1 MALSAGFFALF
12 SAPAYAQSGQPRVSV
27 TTLQTRM
34 QEGDQA
40 LFTVTRSGGDI
51 SEPLTAR
58 IFSWEPQHPRN
69 TFGSYY
75 GTEYHYVTFDAG
87 SDTAQLLI
95 SATDDGKGVPPAW
108 LQVEVEPEPDA
119 PYTRGSHHVSSV
131 IITDP
136 NDDVYITIAREQA
149 AVEEGEDASYTLA
162 RTGDTSEALTVHV
175 QVDDPYEV
183 MRGNHWDPAPTR
195 PTSVEFEAGEDT
207 VTLSLETKD
216 DQRDLPAPT
225 LTVALAGGNEG
236 LGSGDYGYWIGY
248 PYYAGVTVTDDDTAP
263 EITLSLSPDGVDEG
277 ETLTLTV
284 SHPGGDVEQ
293 VLWGRARI
301 EHDRAWTDP
310 NAPVHQ
316 TNPFDETFAVSRG
329 GADFVREIQI
339 TDNDLVEDDW
349 QYTVTLLPR
358 EEVPEEEAS
367 QYWTVA
373 GPATAAVRDAF
384 LPRVSIASNQEFVY
398 QGASATFTL
407 TRTGDISEALAV
419 NIISAEMADGIVPD
433 YAGPDS
439 FTFMFA
445 AGSATATL
453 IIPAEHDGDVLE
465 VKLVVD
471 EAMTYRLGAVTLVRV
486 PIRDIDR
493 ISITSIQV
501 SVREGAEARFDLTRF
516 SGDVSGPLTV
526 RVYTWEPNH
535 PRNDEDNDY
544 YHGAAHHDVTFEPG
558 AWTAQLVVSATVD
571 GKEAGSNA
579 YLRADVDPPS
589 GASYSRFGANG
600 TETIGI
606 VDVDSQLNFVTIA
619 AASEVDE
626 GESIEFLLTRDGDT
640 SERLVV
646 NVNVLDPGMF
656 LRGNHW
662 EPGPAETTIG
672 VVFEAGESTATMTL
686 ETKDD
691 QRDIPDHL
699 LTAKIISDTVR
710 LESTS
715 VLYDYERAHPHA
727 VAVAVRDD
735 DDAPELT
742 LNLSPSE
749 VDEGETLTIEITRP
763 AGNSEELLTGRLRI
777 EHDRQWTDPDAP
789 AHQTNP
795 FEEVFHLVPGEPVF
809 IREIQVPINNLVEDD
824 WQYTVTLLPR
834 EEVPEDEAWQ
844 YWTTA
849 NDTVTATVRD
859 AGLPWVTLVPA
870 QDSVYKGYDATFI
883 ITRTGDLSAPLIVEA
898 LTVARRGRIYGSHIN
913 ATEVNHEVTFQPG
926 SATAVLTQTVGEED
940 YWNSAK
946 GLFAVVLDSERY
958 RLSGDNTLWAVA
970 IPVLE
975 KEASVSIQAD
985 DLDPVAPGVPATIT
999 EGETATFTLTREG
1012 YTGSALAVRV
1022 YVADPGN
1029 FMRGN
1034 HGQPVPAIPPVV
1046 FEAGEATTTLEL
1058 PTRDDL
1064 RDIPNNFLTVIVL
1077 LDPDGYYTLSDSSAA
1092 EVMVED
1098 NDVAP
1103 VVTMSVDKTEIT
1115 EGESFRLTLTRTG
1128 DTSNAT
1134 EFPLLFGPEGDQT
1147 ARVYGLNAGE
1157 SALTAYVNTVDDDL
1171 DEADEQYLVELGTF
1185 AGVPADEMDQYWT
1198 VAGPRALT
1206 VTVLDNDLPM
1216 VGVRAGR
1223 ESYTESQEGTF
1234 HLFRVGQ
1241 TDEPMTINLRLSE
1254 VGDTVDEIGKE
1265 FLGDHVGAQGL
1276 TLPTGQSYVQYLV
1289 AFASNDGDEPDGQVT
1304 MQLLES
1310 DEYRI
1315 HPEHSAATFIV
1326 IDNDPTPVLTVTG
1339 ATVAE
1344 GGGSIDFQVALSSTV
1359 SPPSLQTVTV
1369 EYETRD
1375 GAAVAGED
1383 YTAVR
1388 AALTLAPEATGGVIS
1403 VPVLD
1408 DGWAEYREAFSLVIS
1423 NPSNAMLPDGQ
1434 TSITV
1439 TGTIEDDEASVSVS
1453 SPAAVTEGE
1462 PVTLTFTRTGDTGE
1476 AMTFQIGVYEDHPS
1490 SPNDFISPYV
1500 TIPAG
1505 QSSIQWD
1512 HETEDDD
1519 VDESDYTVSVSIVDF
1534 TQTTGRTSRRAWRT
1548 SLPPKETDRLR
1559 RRTRR
1564 WGSPLEAERCQP
1576 PHHQDPSPRYRPAR
1590 GRGRCSLAD
1599 GRAVDSFR

>member
-1 MALSAGFFALF
+1 M
-12 SAPAYAQSGQPRVSV
+12 
-27 TTLQTRM
+27 
-34 QEGDQA
+34 
-40 LFTVTRSGGDI
+40 
-51 SEPLTAR
+51 
-58 IFSWEPQHPRN
+58 
-69 TFGSYY
+69 
-75 GTEYHYVTFDAG
+75 
-87 SDTAQLLI
+87 
-95 SATDDGKGVPPAW
+95 
-108 LQVEVEPEPDA
+108 
-119 PYTRGSHHVSSV
+119 
-131 IITDP
+131 
-136 NDDVYITIAREQA
+136 
-149 AVEEGEDASYTLA
+149 
-162 RTGDTSEALTVHV
+162 
-175 QVDDPYEV
+175 
-183 MRGNHWDPAPTR
+183 
-195 PTSVEFEAGEDT
+195 
-207 VTLSLETKD
+207 
-216 DQRDLPAPT
+216 
-225 LTVALAGGNEG
+225 
-236 LGSGDYGYWIGY
+236 
-248 PYYAGVTVTDDDTAP
+248 
-263 EITLSLSPDGVDEG
+263 DEG

-316 TNPFDETFAVSRG
+316 TNPFEETFAVSRG

-358 EEVPEEEAS
+358 EEVPEEEAW

-373 GPATAAVRDAF
+373 GPATAAVRDPG

-419 NIISAEMADGIVPD
+419 NIISAELLDGIIPD
-433 YAGPDS
+433 YAVAPDS
-439 FTFMFA
+439 YTFMFA

-453 IIPAEHDGDVLE
+453 IIPAEHDGDELE

-471 EAMTYRLGAVTLVRV
+471 EAMTYRLGAVTLVSV
-486 PIRDIDR
+486 PIWDIDR
-493 ISITSIQV
+493 ISITSIQGH
-501 SVREGAEARFDLTRF
+501 VREGAEARFADLTRF

-526 RVYTWEPNH
+526 RIYTWEPQH
-535 PRNDEDNDY
+535 PRNDADNDY

-558 AWTAQLVVSATVD
+558 AGGAQLVVSATVD
-571 GKEAGSNA
+571 GKEAGSDA

-589 GASYSRFGANG
+589 GASYSRFRPNG
-600 TETIGI
+600 TEAIGI
-606 VDVDSQLNFVTIA
+606 VDVDSRLNFVTIA

-646 NVNVLDPGMF
+646 NVNVTDPGMF

-662 EPGPAETTIG
+662 EPRPAETIIG

-699 LTAKIISDTVR
+699 LTAKIISDTFR

-859 AGLPWVTLVPA
+859 AGLPLVTLA
-870 QDSVYKGYDATFI
+870 TTQDSVYEGDDATFI
-883 ITRTGDLSAPLIVEA
+883 ITRTGDLSGP
-898 LTVARRGRIYGSHIN
+898 LTVIVGSSELRGLDVRVVGSSEEAEHDVVF
-913 ATEVNHEVTFQPG
+913 EPG
-926 SATAVLTQTVGEED
+926 SATAILTLTAVEED
-940 YWNSAK
+940 FWNREKAFVSIDPDTPGDVRYTRAES
-946 GLFAVVLDSERY
+946 FANGAGVVVIPILDR
-958 RLSGDNTLWAVA
+958 
-970 IPVLE
+970 
-975 KEASVSIQAD
+975 EASVSIQAD
-985 DLDPVAPGVPATIT
+985 DLDPVAPGVQSTIT
-999 EGETATFTLTREG
+999 EGETATLTLTREG

-1022 YVADPGN
+1022 YVADPGD

-1077 LDPDGYYTLSDSSAA
+1077 LDPDGFYTLSDSSAA

-1128 DTSNAT
+1128 DTSNAI

-1241 TDEPMTINLRLSE
+1241 TGEPMTINLRLSE
-1254 VGDTVDEIGKE
+1254 VGDTVHEIGKE

-1310 DEYRI
+1310 EDYRI

-1326 IDNDPTPVLTVTG
+1326 IDSDPTPVLTVTG

-1375 GAAVAGED
+1375 GTAVAGED

-1408 DGWAEYREAFSLVIS
+1408 DGWAEYREVLQPSHQQSLQRD
-1423 NPSNAMLPDGQ
+1423 AAGRPD
-1434 TSITV
+1434 
-1439 TGTIEDDEASVSVS
+1439 
-1453 SPAAVTEGE
+1453 
-1462 PVTLTFTRTGDTGE
+1462 L
-1476 AMTFQIGVYEDHPS
+1476 
-1490 SPNDFISPYV
+1490 
-1500 TIPAG
+1500 
-1505 QSSIQWD
+1505 
-1512 HETEDDD
+1512 
-1519 VDESDYTVSVSIVDF
+1519 
-1534 TQTTGRTSRRAWRT
+1534 
-1548 SLPPKETDRLR
+1548 
-1559 RRTRR
+1559 
-1564 WGSPLEAERCQP
+1564 
-1576 PHHQDPSPRYRPAR
+1576 HHCHRHDR
-1590 GRGRCSLAD
+1590 GR
-1599 GRAVDSFR
+1599 

>member
-1 MALSAGFFALF
+1 M
-12 SAPAYAQSGQPRVSV
+12 PAA
-27 TTLQTRM
+27 
-34 QEGDQA
+34 
-40 LFTVTRSGGDI
+40 
-51 SEPLTAR
+51 
-58 IFSWEPQHPRN
+58 
-69 TFGSYY
+69 
-75 GTEYHYVTFDAG
+75 
-87 SDTAQLLI
+87 
-95 SATDDGKGVPPAW
+95 
-108 LQVEVEPEPDA
+108 
-119 PYTRGSHHVSSV
+119 
-131 IITDP
+131 
-136 NDDVYITIAREQA
+136 
-149 AVEEGEDASYTLA
+149 
-162 RTGDTSEALTVHV
+162 
-175 QVDDPYEV
+175 
-183 MRGNHWDPAPTR
+183 
-195 PTSVEFEAGEDT
+195 
-207 VTLSLETKD
+207 
-216 DQRDLPAPT
+216 
-225 LTVALAGGNEG
+225 NEG

-1115 EGESFRLTLTRTG
+1115 EGESFRLTRTRTG

-1171 DEADEQYLVELGTF
+1171 DEADEQYLVELG
-1185 AGVPADEMDQYWT
+1185 
-1198 VAGPRALT
+1198 
-1206 VTVLDNDLPM
+1206 DLR
-1216 VGVRAGR
+1216 G
-1223 ESYTESQEGTF
+1223 
-1234 HLFRVGQ
+1234 
-1241 TDEPMTINLRLSE
+1241 
-1254 VGDTVDEIGKE
+1254 
-1265 FLGDHVGAQGL
+1265 
-1276 TLPTGQSYVQYLV
+1276 
-1289 AFASNDGDEPDGQVT
+1289 
-1304 MQLLES
+1304 
-1310 DEYRI
+1310 
-1315 HPEHSAATFIV
+1315 SAR
-1326 IDNDPTPVLTVTG
+1326 G
-1339 ATVAE
+1339 
-1344 GGGSIDFQVALSSTV
+1344 
-1359 SPPSLQTVTV
+1359 
-1369 EYETRD
+1369 RD
-1375 GAAVAGED
+1375 G
-1383 YTAVR
+1383 
-1388 AALTLAPEATGGVIS
+1388 
-1403 VPVLD
+1403 PVLD
-1408 DGWAEYREAFSLVIS
+1408 GGRPEGLDRHRFGQRFADGGGTGRPGILYRIPGRHI
-1423 NPSNAMLPDGQ
+1423 PSFPRRADR
-1434 TSITV
+1434 
-1439 TGTIEDDEASVSVS
+1439 
-1453 SPAAVTEGE
+1453 
-1462 PVTLTFTRTGDTGE
+1462 RT
-1476 AMTFQIGVYEDHPS
+1476 
-1490 SPNDFISPYV
+1490 
-1500 TIPAG
+1500 
-1505 QSSIQWD
+1505 
-1512 HETEDDD
+1512 DDD
-1519 VDESDYTVSVSIVDF
+1519 
-1534 TQTTGRTSRRAWRT
+1534 Q
-1548 SLPPKETDRLR
+1548 
-1559 RRTRR
+1559 
-1564 WGSPLEAERCQP
+1564 
-1576 PHHQDPSPRYRPAR
+1576 PSPQRSWRHR
-1590 GRGRCSLAD
+1590 G
-1599 GRAVDSFR
+1599 